1 MLPMATMLNG
11 KMESSRQTLN
21 PTLEPRKQKDTKRT
35 GEYPQMMQTSPIA
48 PTPLCQ
54 TGAAEANLRNLWNL
68 WTYAPAPLHSASCLR
83 GHQSR
88 NRGQVDWSS
97 EVLLTG
103 SPEAAE
109 DREPRSRY

>member
-1 MLPMATMLNG
+1 MVTTPIG
-11 KMESSRQTLN
+11 KMESSRQALG
-21 PTLEPRKQKDTKRT
+21 PTLEPRKQKDMKRT
-35 GEYPQMMQTSPIA
+35 GEYPQMTQIPPIA

-54 TGAAEANLRNLWNL
+54 TGAAEANLQDLWNL
-68 WTYAPAPLHSASCLR
+68 WTYAPAPLHSALCFR

-97 EVLLTG
+97 EVFLTG